1 MNKFKIH
8 SLLLLILF
16 LLIVTPAA
24 GGQEYEVFFK
34 QGVEAFKAKNF
45 NSAELLFKKAIEADD
60 TETRDRAWFYLARSI
75 YQQKNY
81 DSALYE
87 FNSFLNK
94 CKTAEVCMKSRFW
107 MGETYYKQNKFN
119 KAIFE
124 FKRFISNSKDQDLN
138 AVSSDRIATIYYR
151 QKRYD
156 EAVIEWEK
164 AITSSNDK
172 NKNAWRVYRIAEAF
186 FQNNKY
192 AQALTRVKPI
202 LTSRADKKVIARA
215 RIISGRIYLKQGNPR
230 NALIILNGIPSHLLK
245 ISPYSDARYFKALCF
260 LKLKN
265 KRAAKSEF
273 ELFVL
278 IGKDSQWYY
287 DAQYELGVIY
297 FTQKNYS
304 KSLNILTGVIKNTPK
319 PKVKA
324 KSAAVVGTLYY
335 KNKPETAIH
344 FLEQALPIA
353 SGAEKKNILFVIG
366 KAYLKISKYEK
377 AGEIFNKI
385 LTDYPF
391 HKDIDEVKFYIARVY
406 LEKKDIDAALAM
418 FKKIQEENPFS
429 PYIKE
434 SNFYL
439 GILHFQKK
447 EYKKSELLLKK
458 YLRSGK
464 VENPYEAYIQLL
476 KIYLNTGNIASAE
489 KTARL
494 VMGRYTKNEAHV
506 DVLYRLVQVLKK
518 KDKSS
523 AYYIRYLFL
532 YFPASE
538 PSLSIYMER
547 GDAYYRKKEYKKA
560 ANYYL
565 KYLSNNGTRES
576 GRIFFRRIQALY
588 NLKKY
593 TEVLAIMKKGKYP
606 PMNESQWQQ
615 IPYLLARCNY
625 ALENFKQVYNLL
637 YNKNINKFPD
647 DILSVWIR
655 SSFKMGDAASGKKAM
670 KLLVNNKKRYAEAL
684 YFAGRY
690 HMNRAEQ
697 DDALEI
703 FARILTETPETKYV
717 DYANLSFA
725 KVYLSK
731 NRFEEAVKK
740 LEKIKLPSLKS
751 EKTAYLIMCFFN
763 LEKHLK
769 ATALTSKNINSLR
782 KSKHGEMVFR
792 ANMQYYFEKGLL
804 GGFKKYSNLLSKYK
818 GNRNFINYQ
827 YAQLYM
833 SKKAYKSAY
842 YFFYKVTLTK
852 NDLYPDAL
860 FNLAM
865 LNLFVLRNRNAA
877 IKNLQKLIKN
887 VNSSEYLYKAK
898 INLAIIY
905 NESGKKEKAKKLLL
919 DIIKSPKRKIY
930 SIMAQN
936 LILQFF
942 PPVENRN

>member
-1 MNKFKIH
+1 MRKFKIY
-8 SLLLLILF
+8 SLILVILLLLPVF
-16 LLIVTPAA
+16 PAA
-24 GGQEYEVFFK
+24 AGQEYGVFYK
-34 QGVEAFKAKNF
+34 QGVEAFNAKNY
-45 NSAELLFKKAIEADD
+45 NSAELLFRKAIEADD
-60 TETRDRAWFYLARSI
+60 AETRDHAWFFLARSI
-75 YQQKNY
+75 YHQKNY

-94 CKTAEVCMKSRFW
+94 CKTAEVCMQSRFW

-138 AVSSDRIATIYYR
+138 ALASDRIATIYYR

-156 EAVIEWEK
+156 EAAIEWEK

-172 NKNAWRVYRIAEAF
+172 NKNAWRVYKIAEAF

-192 AQALTRVKPI
+192 TQALERVKPI
-202 LTSRADKKVIARA
+202 LTSKADKKVIARA

-245 ISPYSDARYFKALCF
+245 ISPYNDARYFKALCF

-265 KRAAKSEF
+265 KRAARSEF

-287 DAQYELGVIY
+287 DAQYELGMIY
-297 FTQKNYS
+297 FSQKNYS
-304 KSLNILTGVIKNTPK
+304 KSLNILTSVIKNTSK
-319 PKVKA
+319 PEVKS

-335 KNKPETAIH
+335 KDKPETAIH

-353 SGAEKKNILFVIG
+353 SSVDKKNILFVLG
-366 KAYLKISKYEK
+366 KAYLKVNKYDK

-385 LTDYPF
+385 INDYPF
-391 HKDIDEVKFYIARVY
+391 HKDIGKVKFYIARVY
-406 LEKKDIDAALAM
+406 LEKKDVDAALAM
-418 FKKIQEENPFS
+418 FKQIQEENPFS

-447 EYKKSELLLKK
+447 EYKKSEFILKK

-464 VENPYEAYIQLL
+464 IENPYEAYIQLL
-476 KIYLNTGNIASAE
+476 KIYLNTENIAAAE
-489 KTARL
+489 KTAKLIMR
-494 VMGRYTKNEAHV
+494 RYSKREANV
-506 DVLYRLVQVLKK
+506 DVIYKLVQLLKR
-518 KDKSS
+518 KDKIST
-523 AYYIRYLFL
+523 YYTNYLFV
-532 YFPASE
+532 YFPASN
-538 PSLSIYMER
+538 PSLSVYLER
-547 GDAYYRKKEYKKA
+547 GDAYYRKKEYQKA
-560 ANYYL
+560 ADYYL
-565 KYLSNNGTRES
+565 KYLSNNGVLEA
-576 GRIFFRRIQALY
+576 GRVFYNRIQALY

-606 PMNESQWQQ
+606 PMNENQWQQ

-625 ALENFKQVYNLL
+625 TLGNHKQVYNLL
-637 YNKNINKFPD
+637 YNKNIKKFPH
-647 DILSVWIR
+647 DILSIWIR
-655 SSFKMGDAASGKKAM
+655 SSFKMGDAVSAKKAM
-670 KLLVNNKKRYAEAL
+670 ELLTDNKERYSEAL
-684 YFAGRY
+684 YFAGLY
-690 HMNRAEQ
+690 HMGRAEQ
-697 DDALEI
+697 DEALGL
-703 FARILTETPETKYV
+703 FARILTETPGTKYA

-731 NRFEEAVKK
+731 NRYKEAAEK
-740 LEKIKLPSLKS
+740 LEKIKLPSLES
-751 EKTAYLIMCFFN
+751 EKTAYLIMCLFN

-769 ATALTSKNINSLR
+769 ATALTSQNINSLQ
-782 KSKHGEMVFR
+782 KSKHGEMVFK
-792 ANMQYYFEKGLL
+792 ANMQYYFEKGIVSS
-804 GGFKKYSNLLSKYK
+804 FKKYANLLNRYK
-818 GNRNFINYQ
+818 GYRNYVNYQ
-827 YAQLYM
+827 YGQLYL

-860 FNLAM
+860 YNLAM
-865 LNLFVLRNRNAA
+865 INLFVLRNKTAA
-877 IKNLQKLIKN
+877 VKNLQKLVQN
-887 VNSSEYLYKAK
+887 VNGSEYVYKAK

-905 NESGKKEKAKKLLL
+905 FESGKKETSKKLLL

-930 SIMAQN
+930 SIMAEN
-936 LILQFF
+936 LIFQYF
-942 PPVENRN
+942 PPVENNN